1 MYRLAGTVLKR
12 MLLPLHLRE
21 SGVVVVESLTGLR
34 NVLEVVCKRIFLI
47 FAFYSLDVQG
57 MPLRHMERN
66 GRHVLSARRSWA

>member
-34 NVLEVVCKRIFLI
+34 NVLEVVCKRIFLT

-57 MPLRHMERN
+57 MPPRHMERN